1 MKKSFLKRAMAAAI
15 AVPVA
20 LTQTVFAVA
29 FAEDAQASTTL
40 TVDTFMNVPTDGDYA
55 KLVSDDGTTRVWEQ
69 TSLWNV
75 TMYNAV
81 NSLAGKTIA
90 LDVNALAE
98 SVKGD
103 SDYAKLVRELIL
115 SGSAEA
121 EISADAVVVTIKGDY
136 AGSEN
141 GKIPATAGTVKIT
154 AKTGDLAA
162 STEVPFQVELIDTE
176 LPEKALKAIEKA
188 KEVEKSVAYSG
199 TCDEILAQFKEE
211 FADNKYVD
219 KVPGTVAEVL
229 DKAVVAKVLAK
240 AITLVADTTDG
251 KINVDVTTDDLA
263 AVADDIIEIAVDAS
277 VAGGAGTATASGTL
291 ADEANV
297 EELRAYFEE
306 KEAANDYE
314 IVEFSVVKVIDASAK
329 GDINTFSGSG
339 KLDIKRVITYTVKEE
354 EPTETD
360 PTETDPTETDP
371 TETDPTETD
380 PTETDPT
387 ETDPTETDP
396 TETDPTETDPTETDP
411 TETDPTETD
420 PTQPPTDEPGLDV
433 VVVSDGVNY
442 FFSHDE
448 TPLAAE
454 ELVESAKLVVDE
466 NEYDVMSQ
474 ISFGLDENGPIEG
487 LTPAMIFEETGTAY
501 VATSLYVYY
510 TPVGHEPEL
519 VEEADVAIFV
529 GVKGDADLDSEANA
543 IDAAKVLV
551 YAAARGAGEDVSLYS
566 DENAGLETLAYF
578 LADVFGESRDC
589 GEDGSDL
596 NALDAAGILQ
606 FAAEKGA
613 NPGKSDATIW
623 GEVMGST
630 EE

>member
-154 AKTGDLAA
+154 ARTGDLAA

-240 AITLVADTTDG
+240 AITLVADTTEG

-411 TETDPTETD
+411 TETDPT
-420 PTQPPTDEPGLDV
+420 QPPTDEPGLDV

-474 ISFGLDENGPIEG
+474 ISFGLNENGPIEG
-487 LTPAMIFEETGTAY
+487 LTPAMIFEEKDAAY

-551 YAAARGAGEDVSLYS
+551 YAAERGANGEATLYS
-566 DENAGLETLAYF
+566 AEDLDLETLAYF
-578 LADVFGESRDC
+578 LADVDGESRTC
-589 GEDGSDL
+589 GKDGSAL
-596 NALDAAGILQ
+596 NSIDAAGILA
-606 FAAEKGA
+606 FAAEKAA
-613 NPGKSDATIW
+613 NPGRPTAQIW
-623 GEVMGST
+623 NEVLFGT
-630 EE
+630 AE